1 MKFLPRVFTVALG
14 VWLAVLLGILVLAF
28 AAGEEDRPLKPG
40 TVLVMDVSLPMPDLV
55 PALSPADL
63 LQGAS
68 SGVPLHQV
76 IAALEKAGKDK
87 NICGLFMTGLS
98 NHGWANLQA
107 LRRALISFKESG
119 KPVHGSFP
127 YLGESDY
134 YLASLC
140 DSISVDPLGVLQ
152 IDGFSLGSV
161 YMAEALEKF
170 GLQIQVTRVGKYKSA
185 VESFLYSEM
194 TPENEEQLRG
204 ILGSFQDEFFEV
216 SSSREGCGE
225 ALAEIMATRG
235 MVGTEDALAA
245 GLIDKVQYWDQILD
259 SLAEMSGEEEDG
271 TFRQISMEEY
281 AQPQSPSATNAS
293 IAVVFAQGV
302 IVDGESSEGIG
313 GDSLAYQLR
322 QLRYTEEIKAVV
334 LRVNSPGGSA
344 SASEV
349 ILREMEL
356 LKEDGKLVIVSMGN
370 VAASGGY
377 WIACKAD
384 AIVAERT
391 TITGSIGVFGILPNF
406 AEAASRLGLHEE
418 VVKTGPF
425 ADLES
430 MWRPKSDLELQV
442 IQSFVDGI
450 YDGFLERVSDGRGM
464 ERDAVH
470 EIAQGRVWSGEAALD
485 RGLVDQLGG
494 LQDAIALAKE
504 KLGDADASV
513 MYDFPELD
521 PLDEILAQI
530 LEELPAPLAS
540 LKALPLDEV
549 QLWLAPFQSQKG
561 WQCWARL
568 PFLINLR

>member
-1 MKFLPRVFTVALG
+1 
-14 VWLAVLLGILVLAF
+14 
-28 AAGEEDRPLKPG
+28 
-40 TVLVMDVSLPMPDLV
+40 
-55 PALSPADL
+55 
-63 LQGAS
+63 
-68 SGVPLHQV
+68 
-76 IAALEKAGKDK
+76 
-87 NICGLFMTGLS
+87 
-98 NHGWANLQA
+98 
-107 LRRALISFKESG
+107 
-119 KPVHGSFP
+119 
-127 YLGESDY
+127 
-134 YLASLC
+134 
-140 DSISVDPLGVLQ
+140 
-152 IDGFSLGSV
+152 
-161 YMAEALEKF
+161 
-170 GLQIQVTRVGKYKSA
+170 LQIQVTRVGKYKSA

-271 TFRQISMEEY
+271 TFRQISMQEY

-302 IVDGESSEGIG
+302 IVDGESSGGIG

-391 TITGSIGVFGILPNF
+391 TITGSIGVFGIFPNF

-513 MYDFPELD
+513 MYDLPELD